1 MSMFNLS
8 EVEEKSAGNGN
19 LYIYPGIREVV
30 INKWIHGK
38 STNKGTPFIAVEL
51 TTVEGKAAGNVDP
64 RSFEFYLTDKTMK
77 MTLSKIKHIVTKI
90 TTEEKFASKNPADEE
105 EMVEHLND
113 LTRGETLRIKFTG
126 EERLNAKGEIK
137 DNATIGLPDFAEA
150 IQEGAK
156 YPVVPASESKLTFDK
171 NNQYDFKKLPKDA
184 NTVPEQGMAVN
195 SAGPN
200 W

>member
-8 EVEEKSAGNGN
+8 EVEEKSSGNGN

-30 INKWIHGK
+30 INKWTHGK
-38 STNKGTPFIAVEL
+38 SANKGTPFIAVEL
-51 TTVEGKAAGNVDP
+51 TTVEGKAAGNVEP
-64 RSFEFYLTDKTMK
+64 RSFEFYVSEGAMK
-77 MTLSKIKHIVTKI
+77 MSLSKIKHITTKI
-90 TTEEKFASKNPADEE
+90 TTEEKFASKNPADLE

-113 LTRGETLRIKFTG
+113 LTRGETYRQKFTG
-126 EERLNAKGEIK
+126 EEYINSKGEVK
-137 DNATIGLPDFAEA
+137 EKATIGLPDFAEA
-150 IQEGAK
+150 IQEGAE

-184 NTVPEQGMAVN
+184 DATPNTVNTGTTVA
-195 SAGPN
+195 